1 MDLEGWDENIFT
13 KLSQNWNDREEP
25 NGFYHDLF
33 TFSTDIENNNLLSKL
48 YANMRKE
55 TVSLQP
61 WDLD

>member
-1 MDLEGWDENIFT
+1 MDLEGWDENIFA
-13 KLSQNWNDREEP
+13 KLSQNWNDREES

-33 TFSTDIENNNLLSKL
+33 TFSTDIENNNLLLKL
-48 YANMRKE
+48 YANIRKE